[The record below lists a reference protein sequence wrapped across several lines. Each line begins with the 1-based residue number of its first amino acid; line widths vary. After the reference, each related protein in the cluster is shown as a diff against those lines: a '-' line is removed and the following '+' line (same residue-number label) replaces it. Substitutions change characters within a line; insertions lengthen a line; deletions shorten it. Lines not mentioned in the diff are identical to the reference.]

1 MQTLDNPQHA
11 AEESNEVTFT
21 LTRSF
26 FWKQTL
32 VPALLEG
39 HVLNM

>member
-1 MQTLDNPQHA
+1 MQTLDNAQHA
-11 AEESNEVTFT
+11 AKDSNEVTFT
-21 LTRSF
+21 LIMSF
-26 FWKQTL
+26 FWKQIL